1 MTAVP
6 QNETVTAVVSRAG
19 GPLDGPNSLVD
30 TRIPA
35 PGAPAAAEATKN
47 PRAPNYPAAPYDPS
61 KNAIPE
67 PTPDVTTEPKKQPS
81 YQTSHI
87 HERLREPQ
95 HP

>member
-35 PGAPAAAEATKN
+35 PGAPTGHDLLVKVQAVSVNPVDVKSAPPGTAAIRTVSSAGM
-47 PRAPNYPAAPYDPS
+47 PQAPSSP
-61 KNAIPE
+61 
-67 PTPDVTTEPKKQPS
+67 
-81 YQTSHI
+81 
-87 HERLREPQ
+87 
-95 HP
+95 